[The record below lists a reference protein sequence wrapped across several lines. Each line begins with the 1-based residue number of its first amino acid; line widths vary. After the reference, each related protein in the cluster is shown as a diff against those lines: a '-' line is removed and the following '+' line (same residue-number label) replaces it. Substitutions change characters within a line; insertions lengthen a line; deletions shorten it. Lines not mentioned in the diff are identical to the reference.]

1 MDENRAETLLT
12 AMRWRPGIG
21 LGDIARRPP
30 RLRGSGWDNEMWE
43 IGALP
48 DGTAVVLR
56 LPHRE
61 LARPLLA
68 REALALTALESTPIT
83 TPRLLA
89 TLDTEHPDGPA
100 LLVTWLNG
108 ELLLD
113 RVAGTAP
120 EDPAVRAHARS
131 LARAL
136 STLHRPV
143 GPEHPRSA
151 VRGVPLAEVA
161 ARMES
166 DLRVLPS
173 TLRTTGGEPA
183 REVLEEVFAAG
194 LAAPAWDG
202 PALFLHGDPHPG
214 NLLVVPA
221 PGTPSGEDLALLD
234 WGDVT
239 AGDPPGTSAT
249 CFCWTRAAPRWTPIP
264 TRATRAR
271 CTHAPA
277 PGPPATPLPCW
288 PTPTA
293 GRRRWGR
300 SGWSGCWEPAPCG
313 PQKAWRPAAERTDVR
328 S

>member
-1 MDENRAETLLT
+1 MDENRVEALLT
-12 AMRWRPGIG
+12 AMRWRPGVDP
-21 LGDIARRPP
+21 GDIARRPP

-68 REALALTALESTPIT
+68 REALALSALETTPIT

-89 TLDTEHPDGPA
+89 ELDAEHPDGPA

-151 VRGVPLAEVA
+151 VRGVPLDEVET
-161 ARMES
+161 RMES
-166 DLRVLPS
+166 DLCALPS

-183 REVLEEVFAAG
+183 REVLGEVFAAG

-239 AGDPPGTSAT
+239 AGDPAGDLGDVLLLDPSG
-249 CFCWTRAAPRWTPIP
+249 AALDAYPDSRDVG
-264 TRATRAR
+264 ALHTRAR
-271 CTHAPA
+271 
-277 PGPPATPLPCW
+277 
-288 PTPTA
+288 
-293 GRRRWGR
+293 
-300 SGWSGCWEPAPCG
+300 
-313 PQKAWRPAAERTDVR
+313 AWAARYAASMLANAHRGQAALGEERLVRQLGACALRAAEGLATGR
-328 S
+328 